1 MCDQSWDDQ
10 TKNNL
15 SINTTYFFMANGYVY
30 TRTQN
35 NMKPEELAK

>member
-15 SINTTYFFMANGYVY
+15 SINTTYFLWRMGTC